1 MGSTV
6 WEVSGYKPLSAVFE
20 LLKDNDQVAFLDS
33 SEQGEQGKFSIVG
46 CKPFLA
52 IEQVDGRC
60 LVNGAPRNAAFFDV
74 LDDALRTHQEPN
86 ETHLPLIG
94 GALGYLGYDFG
105 RALNGMSTR
114 HAPFGESDACG
125 AEGALGVDKVSAA
138 EASDASGPA
147 APVIPCAPAMPEAQ
161 MVFYDVLLI
170 EDHEQQKLYA
180 SAQGQ
185 TVSADEAR
193 AWIESLV
200 ASAVS
205 APVPS
210 RGSTL
215 AKFTSRFTEQDYQQA
230 LDRMVEYMLDGHI
243 YVANMTQQLTMDA
256 PQPPYDVYRY
266 LRTFNPAPFS
276 AYLRGPGFDVCCSS
290 MERFLFVRDGHAVT
304 RPIKGTRPRGKTPDE
319 DARNR
324 EELFASPKDN
334 SELLMIVDLERNDLS
349 LSCEPGTVYT
359 HPEFIVETY
368 PTVFHL
374 VATVEG
380 WLREDAT
387 ALDVVRNAF
396 PGGSITGAP
405 KIRAMEIIDELE
417 RSARGLYTGSI
428 GYFSNAGDCD
438 LNVVIRTLVCRDGVA
453 TLGVGGGITA
463 ESDFDF
469 EYQETLQKAYAL
481 REAVGSVEV
490 TQG

>member
-6 WEVSGYKPLSAVFE
+6 WEVGGYKPLSAVFE
-20 LLKDNDQVAFLDS
+20 LLKDDAQVAFLDS
-33 SEQGEQGKFSIVG
+33 SEQGEQGRFSIVG

-52 IEQVDGRC
+52 IEQIDGRC
-60 LVNGAPRNAAFFDV
+60 LVSGAPADAAFFDV

-105 RALNGMSTR
+105 RALNGVPTR
-114 HAPFGESDACG
+114 HAPFGVSGACG
-125 AEGALGVDKVSAA
+125 AGGALGVDKVSAA
-138 EASDASGPA
+138 EALDASGPA
-147 APVIPCAPAMPEAQ
+147 APVVPCAPAMPEAQ

-185 TVSADEAR
+185 TICADEAR
-193 AWIESLV
+193 VWVESLV

-210 RGSTL
+210 RDSTL

-256 PQPPYDVYRY
+256 PQPPYDLYRY

-276 AYLRGPGFDVCCSS
+276 AYLRGSGFDVCCSS

-324 EELFASPKDN
+324 AELFASPKDN

-349 LSCEPGTVYT
+349 LSCKPGTVYT
-359 HPEFIVETY
+359 HPEFTVETY

-380 WLREDAT
+380 QLREDAT

-481 REAVGSVEV
+481 REAVGSAGVA
-490 TQG
+490 QG